1 MVPEEGIFL
10 KNETVY
16 LLNQCHLGAQM
27 AVGSIDAVVG
37 RVRDRQLRD
46 HLQDSRSIHAKL
58 EKETADLLRRMGKEP
73 EKPGL
78 MAEKMSQIKTE
89 VQMRLHPGD
98 ATVAALMTDGCHMGI
113 KTLAR
118 QLNRH
123 MTADIQSREITRRMI
138 GAEDQMAGGLRAFL

>member
-1 MVPEEGIFL
+1 M

-27 AVGSIDAVVG
+27 AVGSIDSVLG
-37 RVRDRQLRD
+37 RVHDRELRD

-58 EKETADLLRRMGKEP
+58 EKETAELLHRMGQEP
-73 EKPGL
+73 QKPGL
-78 MAEKMSQIKTE
+78 MAEKMAEWKTS
-89 VQMRLHPGD
+89 VQMRMRPGD
-98 ATVAALMTDGCHMGI
+98 ATVAALMMDGCHMGI

-138 GAEDQMAGGLRAFL
+138 GAEDQMANGLRAYL

>member
-1 MVPEEGIFL
+1 M
-10 KNETVY
+10 KNETAY

-27 AVGSIDAVVG
+27 AVGSIDSVIG
-37 RVRDRQLRD
+37 RVRDRELRD

-58 EKETADLLRRMGKEP
+58 EKETADLLQKMGKEP
-73 EKPGL
+73 KKPG
-78 MAEKMSQIKTE
+78 MIAEKMAQMKTD
-89 VQMRLHPGD
+89 VQLAMYPGD
-98 ATVAALMTDGCHMGI
+98 AAVAALMMDGCHMGI

-138 GAEDQMAGGLRAFL
+138 GAEDQMANGLRPYL